1 MSSSILIV
9 ILRHAL
15 LVVGIGVLA
24 FLNTAMW
31 SG

>member
-1 MSSSILIV
+1 MFGTILLA

-24 FLNTAMW
+24 LLNTAIW
-31 SG
+31 GG

>member
-1 MSSSILIV
+1 MRSSVLVV

-24 FLNTAMW
+24 LLNTAIW
-31 SG
+31 DG